1 MCVAIPA
8 VAALPSPWP
17 AHAPRQQHWP
27 SLQPWRLHL
36 WPRPQREAKSVAQ
49 RHSLELQ
56 ESLQAQRQLEKE
68 LADAQVACVRA
79 NMHKLPRQTAAIH
92 ALPCEGGR
100 LLLLPRL
107 HASQRSVAYC
117 WRLQFVQYRARSCW
131 WQDQQRQEMKRRTE
145 EADRV
150 KAELGEIDTMVAGL
164 AEEKRQMEETVQELM
179 LRLQAAT
186 KHTQA
191 LADERTFLQVRPL
204 AATVAAATTASHG

>member
-1 MCVAIPA
+1 
-8 VAALPSPWP
+8 
-17 AHAPRQQHWP
+17 
-27 SLQPWRLHL
+27 
-36 WPRPQREAKSVAQ
+36 
-49 RHSLELQ
+49 
-56 ESLQAQRQLEKE
+56 
-68 LADAQVACVRA
+68 
-79 NMHKLPRQTAAIH
+79 
-92 ALPCEGGR
+92 
-100 LLLLPRL
+100 
-107 HASQRSVAYC
+107 
-117 WRLQFVQYRARSCW
+117 
-131 WQDQQRQEMKRRTE
+131 MKRRTE